1 MIRTYLLIIFL
12 LIVGT
17 RLLYWRKKR
26 KFDRLNEHGIERFNS
41 YREKVAVDTFN
52 TVLKWIGYASLIVG
66 FFLIMGL

>member
-1 MIRTYLLIIFL
+1 MIRTYLLIIIL

-26 KFDRLNEHGIERFNS
+26 KFDRLNEHGVERFGS
-41 YREKVAVDTFN
+41 YREKVAADTFN
-52 TVLKWIGYASLIVG
+52 TVLQWIGYASLIVG